1 MTAPNE
7 GAAPVL
13 VVDDL
18 TVEFATT
25 ERTVEA
31 IRGVG
36 FSVGAGETVALVG
49 ESGSGKSV
57 TALSVMRLVEHGGG
71 RITRGRIE
79 FARPDG
85 TRLDLVQADGATM
98 RAIRGAEIAMIFQ
111 EPMTSP
117 QPGVHRRRAD
127 RRIGAPA
134 PGQGPRHRARRGAAD
149 AGARAHPRGRARAAT
164 AIRTSSPAACGSG

>member
-71 RITRGRIE
+71 RIT
-79 FARPDG
+79 
-85 TRLDLVQADGATM
+85 GA
-98 RAIRGAEIAMIFQ
+98 ASS
-111 EPMTSP
+111 SP
-117 QPGVHRRRAD
+117 VPT
-127 RRIGAPA
+127 APA
-134 PGQGPRHRARRGAAD
+134 STSCRQTVRRCATSAAPRSR
-149 AGARAHPRGRARAAT
+149 
-164 AIRTSSPAACGSG
+164 